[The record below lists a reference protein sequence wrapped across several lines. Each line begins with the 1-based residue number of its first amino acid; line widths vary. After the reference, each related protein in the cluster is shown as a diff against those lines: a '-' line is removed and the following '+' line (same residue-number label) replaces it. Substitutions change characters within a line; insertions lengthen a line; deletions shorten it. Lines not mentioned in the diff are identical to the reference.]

1 FLSFLYSRLHQD
13 LPPFPTRR
21 SSDLKTRAVANWI
34 WLIAIVISGV
44 AAIAKEQSS
53 SARIDQTAFVPLGGI
68 DQWISIRGDS
78 GNNDCNRSEEH
89 TSELQSRGQLVC
101 RLLLAKK

>member
-1 FLSFLYSRLHQD
+1 VKA
-13 LPPFPTRR
+13 
-21 SSDLKTRAVANWI
+21 KTRAVANWI

-68 DQWISIRGDS
+68 DQWISIRGGSRANPVLLVVHGGPDS
-78 GNNDCNRSEEH
+78 QHLRGLPRRVISHEVH
-89 TSELQSRGQLVC
+89 LTS
-101 RLLLAKK
+101 K